1 MAASGEP
8 VALLTSLAVLLGSFH
23 FLITLVG
30 RIALV
35 PTVDE
40 THIIITVASPFITGL
55 AGATAVVIMMVFC
68 GCFLGKAKNTGTSL
82 SYKVHC

>member
-8 VALLTSLAVLLGSFH
+8 VARLTSLAVLLGSFY

-30 RIALV
+30 RITPV
-35 PTVDE
+35 PTVDDA
-40 THIIITVASPFITGL
+40 HIIVTVASPFITGL

-68 GCFLGKAKNTGTSL
+68 GCFLGKAKNTWHL
-82 SYKVHC
+82 VEL

>member
-30 RIALV
+30 LITLV
-35 PTVDE
+35 PTVDDA
-40 THIIITVASPFITGL
+40 HIIITVASPIITGL
-55 AGATAVVIMMVFC
+55 VRQ
-68 GCFLGKAKNTGTSL
+68 LW
-82 SYKVHC
+82 

>member
-30 RIALV
+30 RITLV
-35 PTVDE
+35 PTVDDA
-40 THIIITVASPFITGL
+40 HIIITVASPIIIGL
-55 AGATAVVIMMVFC
+55 TGATAVVITMVFC
-68 GCFLGKAKNTGTSL
+68 GCFLGKAKNTWL
-82 SYKVHC
+82 LVEL